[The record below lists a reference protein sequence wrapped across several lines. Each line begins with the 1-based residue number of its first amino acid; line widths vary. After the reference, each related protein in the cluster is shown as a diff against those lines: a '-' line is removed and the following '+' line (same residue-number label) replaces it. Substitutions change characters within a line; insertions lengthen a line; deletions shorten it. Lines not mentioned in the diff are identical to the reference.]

1 LTESLQ
7 QEIGALRSLYW
18 SERDP
23 EGRAFAPLADAYRR
37 AGDFRQAVELL
48 REGLERHPDFVPGH
62 VVAAQLFLEKGLLQ
76 ESEIASRRAVE
87 LDEDNPVAWAL
98 LANALEARG
107 AIAQA
112 RDARLRL
119 AALETPPAPEP
130 VPEPEAVDITELAP
144 DEPIVDVAE
153 LAPDESA
160 VDITDLAP
168 DEPVFEMAALA
179 SDEAVVDV
187 AELAP
192 EDLPSDEL
200 PDAEPLVTRTM
211 AELYARKGL
220 TDRALGVFRQ
230 LLEVSPGD
238 AELRRR
244 VEELDQSFAPLAV
257 AEPSTPAAEIE
268 PEVADHQW
276 ASGALEAHHDVETPF
291 AWTGAEEP
299 EEAPAPERTLGAYF
313 QRMLA
318 WEPGGVRPGQHP
330 SPSTDEA

>member
-1 LTESLQ
+1 MTESLQ

-62 VVAAQLFLEKGLLQ
+62 LVAAQLFLEKGLLQ
-76 ESEIASRRAVE
+76 EAEIASRRAVE

-112 RDARLRL
+112 RDARVRL
-119 AALETPPAPEP
+119 AALEAPPAPRH
-130 VPEPEAVDITELAP
+130 VPEPDAVDIAELAP
-144 DEPIVDVAE
+144 DEP
-153 LAPDESA
+153 A
-160 VDITDLAP
+160 VDIAALAP
-168 DEPVFEMAALA
+168 EEPVFEMAELA
-179 SDEAVVDV
+179 PDEAVVDV

-211 AELYARKGL
+211 AELYARQGL

-238 AELRRR
+238 AQLRRR
-244 VEELDQSFAPLAV
+244 LEELEAEASPFDQPFAPPAV
-257 AEPSTPAAEIE
+257 AEPSTPPAELE

-291 AWTGAEEP
+291 AWTGGEEP
-299 EEAPAPERTLGAYF
+299 EETLAPERTLGAYF
-313 QRMLA
+313 RRMLA
-318 WEPGGVRPGQHP
+318 WEPRADRSGRHR
-330 SPSTDEA
+330 SPSADET